1 MAGTEGRPGSLERRE
16 ISALRRRA
24 LTVLTIGLIAL
35 ATGCARARPAPVVP
49 PPVGPTQQLI
59 AAIHGAMR
67 STGVE
72 RATWGIAIQSL
83 DRDETIVELNADALL
98 VPASVLKLVTLGVA
112 VEAVGLDYAFD
123 TTLTARGPVVDGVLA
138 GDLVAR
144 GTGDPTIGGPGGEG
158 LSAWIEAVRA
168 RGITRVSGRI
178 VGDDDGAQEPLPLLA
193 WAWDDLGY
201 PYGALPGALNFGENA
216 AAITLTPGTQG
227 GMPAVLTV
235 PGGLPSPTIANDV
248 DTGVPGSMATLRPI
262 LQPGDLGLRIFG
274 ALPADG
280 PPATFG
286 VSTGNPT
293 LWFASMLRHRL
304 VEAGIAVDGAPVDID
319 DLAGGLTNGPTAV
332 IHTHRSPPLSA
343 IAVPMLKYSR
353 NLYAET
359 VLWLTTGT
367 AGPRATG
374 PALVAVRDRLAEWG
388 IAGGDHQIV
397 DGSGLSRRNTVT
409 ARALVTILNRFYDP
423 GRTSPWMQA
432 LPVAGRDGTLATRLA
447 GTPAENNLAAKTGS
461 MSNIRSLAGYVRT
474 GDGEALAFAVIVNNF
489 EGSGRD
495 AEAAID
501 RIAATLAGF
510 SRHGR

>member
-1 MAGTEGRPGSLERRE
+1 M
-16 ISALRRRA
+16 RRRA
-24 LTVLTIGLIAL
+24 LTALTMGLIAL
-35 ATGCARARPAPVVP
+35 ALGCARARPAPVVP
-49 PPVGPTQQLI
+49 PPAGPAEQFIT
-59 AAIHGAMR
+59 AIHGAMR

-72 RATWGIAIQSL
+72 RATWGIAIRSL
-83 DRDETIVELNADALL
+83 ERDETIVELNADALL
-98 VPASVLKLVTLGVA
+98 VPASVLKLVTLGAA
-112 VEAVGLDYAFD
+112 VEAVGWDYTFD
-123 TTLTARGPVVDGVLA
+123 TTLTARGRVVDGVLA

-158 LSAWIEAVRA
+158 LSAWIEGVRA

-178 VGDDDGAQEPLPLLA
+178 IGDDDGAQEPLPLLA

-216 AAITLTPGTQG
+216 AAITLAPGPRAGT
-227 GMPAVLTV
+227 PAVLTV
-235 PGGLPSPTIANDV
+235 PGGLPTPTIANDV
-248 DTGVPGSMATLRPI
+248 DTGLPDSMATLRPI
-262 LQPGDLGLRIFG
+262 LQPGGLGLRILG
-274 ALPADG
+274 MLPADG
-280 PPATFG
+280 PPATFT

-293 LWFASMLRHRL
+293 LRFASVLRHRL
-304 VEAGIAVDGAPVDID
+304 VEAGIAVEGRPVDID
-319 DLAGGLTNGPTAV
+319 DLSGGLANEPTTV
-332 IHTHRSPPLSA
+332 LHTHRSPPLSA
-343 IAVPMLKYSR
+343 IAMTMLKYSR

-359 VLWLTTGT
+359 VLWLTTGP
-367 AGPRATG
+367 AGPRAAG
-374 PALVAVRDRLAEWG
+374 PALDALRERLASWG

-409 ARALVTILNRFYDP
+409 ARSLVTVLDRFYDP
-423 GRTSPWMQA
+423 GWTSPWMQA
-432 LPVAGRDGTLATRLA
+432 LPVAGRDGTLETRLL
-447 GTPAENNLAAKTGS
+447 GTPAENNLTAKTGS

-510 SRHGR
+510 SRRGR

>member
-1 MAGTEGRPGSLERRE
+1 MM
-16 ISALRRRA
+16 
-24 LTVLTIGLIAL
+24 GLIAL
-35 ATGCARARPAPVVP
+35 AAGCARARPAPVVP
-49 PPVGPTQQLI
+49 LASGPTEPPI
-59 AAIHGAMR
+59 AAIHGAVR

-72 RATWGIAIQSL
+72 RASWGIAIRSL
-83 DRDETIVELNADALL
+83 ERDETIVELNANALL
-98 VPASVLKLVTLGVA
+98 VPASVTKLVTLGAA
-112 VEAVGLDYAFD
+112 VKAVGWDYAFD

-178 VGDDDGAQEPLPLLA
+178 IGDDDGAQEPLPLVA

-201 PYGALPGALNFGENA
+201 PYGALPGALNVGENLA
-216 AAITLTPGTQG
+216 TITLAPGLQA
-227 GMPAVLTV
+227 GMPARLTV
-235 PGGLPSPTIANDV
+235 PGGLPAPTIATDV
-248 DTGVPGSMATLRPI
+248 DTALPGSMATLRPI
-262 LQPGDLGLRIFG
+262 LQPGGLGLRIFG

-280 PPATFG
+280 PPATFA

-293 LWFASMLRHRL
+293 LWFASVLRHRL
-304 VEAGIAVDGAPVDID
+304 VEAGIAVDGTPVDID
-319 DLAGGLTNGPTAV
+319 DLAVGLANEPTTV

-343 IAVPMLKYSR
+343 IAVRTLKYSR

-359 VLWLTTGT
+359 VLWLTTGP
-367 AGPRATG
+367 AGPRAAD
-374 PALVAVRDRLAEWG
+374 PALAAVRDRLAEWG

-409 ARALVTILNRFYDP
+409 ARALVTVLDRFYDP
-423 GRTSPWMQA
+423 GWTSPWVQA
-432 LPVAGRDGTLATRLA
+432 LPVAGRDGTLETRLL

-474 GDGEALAFAVIVNNF
+474 RVGEALAFAVIVNNF

-510 SRHGR
+510 SRRGR